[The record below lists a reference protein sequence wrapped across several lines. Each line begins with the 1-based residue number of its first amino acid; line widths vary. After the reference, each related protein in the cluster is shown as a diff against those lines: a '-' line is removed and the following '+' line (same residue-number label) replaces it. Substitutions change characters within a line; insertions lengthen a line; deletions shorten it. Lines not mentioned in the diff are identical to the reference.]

1 MFAPIR
7 ARERGD
13 SGLNDGSC
21 EQRSES
27 SPMDMAVQEAVEGIL
42 GKRSRIGLEVN
53 LHEERVPGK
62 GCRKCDEEDAGD
74 REGAGLV
81 GVGRAWMF
89 LLVLKLYQMDVTHAI
104 LLATKSYILRATED
118 YLSAKYELYKD
129 NVVFTF
135 PPTLRSPP
143 SPNTP
148 SPTIPSFPATAY
160 SMRFAQAHSFSIY
173 FACTNLRNFPIHA
186 EKCGQHDAILSI
198 VIFSNHATGV
208 APFS

>member
-1 MFAPIR
+1 MRMFAPIR
-7 ARERGD
+7 ARVRGD

-53 LHEERVPGK
+53 LHEERVLGK
-62 GCRKCDEEDAGD
+62 GCKKCDEEDAGD
-74 REGAGLV
+74 GEGAGLV

-118 YLSAKYELYKD
+118 YWLLSVWYGEVKRNE
-129 NVVFTF
+129 
-135 PPTLRSPP
+135 RSLCP
-143 SPNTP
+143 
-148 SPTIPSFPATAY
+148 Y
-160 SMRFAQAHSFSIY
+160 SLLPMDKLWDLDVEIQLAAS
-173 FACTNLRNFPIHA
+173 
-186 EKCGQHDAILSI
+186 
-198 VIFSNHATGV
+198 
-208 APFS
+208 

>member
-1 MFAPIR
+1 MV
-7 ARERGD
+7 
-13 SGLNDGSC
+13 GSC

-53 LHEERVPGK
+53 LHEERVLGK
-62 GCRKCDEEDAGD
+62 GCKKCDEEDAGD
-74 REGAGLV
+74 GEGAGLV

-135 PPTLRSPP
+135 PPNS
-143 SPNTP
+143 
-148 SPTIPSFPATAY
+148 TIST
-160 SMRFAQAHSFSIY
+160 FAQYTIADNPVISSDGVLNAICAGSFI
-173 FACTNLRNFPIHA
+173 FNLSYRH
-186 EKCGQHDAILSI
+186 
-198 VIFSNHATGV
+198 
-208 APFS
+208 

>member
-1 MFAPIR
+1 MRMFAPIR

-118 YLSAKYELYKD
+118 YLSALSTFAKYTVAD
-129 NVVFTF
+129 NPVISSDGV
-135 PPTLRSPP
+135 L
-143 SPNTP
+143 NA
-148 SPTIPSFPATAY
+148 ICVGSFI
-160 SMRFAQAHSFSIY
+160 F
-173 FACTNLRNFPIHA
+173 NLSSRH
-186 EKCGQHDAILSI
+186 
-198 VIFSNHATGV
+198 
-208 APFS
+208 